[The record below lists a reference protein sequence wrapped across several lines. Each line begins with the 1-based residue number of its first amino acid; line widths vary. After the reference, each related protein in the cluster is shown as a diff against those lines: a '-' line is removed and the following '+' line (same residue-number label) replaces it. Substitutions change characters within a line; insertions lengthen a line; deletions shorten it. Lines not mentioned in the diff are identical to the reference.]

1 MKINSINNLSFQKH
15 LSANCSVIQNNEP
28 KHANIYVLEQGTDD
42 FYFYRHKWTDSW
54 QEADYLDQINED
66 IVFNRNPNDI
76 FIVMEDEDENL
87 LGYSEISE
95 YQDEVVLD
103 FIETVPDCSLESV
116 GRKIKYI
123 GETMLAY
130 IVSLCKLIGKDLEI
144 HSVADSYTTRNF
156 YYKNCGFEELSRT
169 NAIMRKENFDKFLK
183 HNKNHTGSD
192 VEILV

>member
-1 MKINSINNLSFQKH
+1 MKINSINNLPFQKY
-15 LSANCSVIQNNEP
+15 LTANCNVVQNNEP
-28 KHANIYVLEQGTDD
+28 KQANIYVLEQGTDD
-42 FYFYRHKWTDSW
+42 FYFYKHKWTDSW
-54 QEADYLDQINED
+54 QEAYYLDQINED
-66 IVFNRNPNDI
+66 LVFNRNPNDV
-76 FIVMEDEDENL
+76 FLVMEDEDENL

-95 YQDEVVLD
+95 YNDSVVLD
-103 FIETVPDCSLESV
+103 FIETAPNSSIETV

-144 HSVADSYTTRNF
+144 HSVADRYTTRNF
-156 YYKNCGFEELSRT
+156 YYKNCGFEELSRK